1 MKIRTMLLTAGLAI
15 ASLGVSAGASAQT
28 YNGGDRRDSG
38 YDRDQRSDQRDR
50 RDDRRDDRRYD
61 RRDDRRD
68 WRNDRGNHY
77 GWNRH
82 QRCWT
87 EWHRHHRVRVCR

>member
-28 YNGGDRRDSG
+28 YNGGDRHQDG
-38 YDRDQRSDQRDR
+38 YRNDGDRHDQGYRNNDR
-50 RDDRRDDRRYD
+50 RDDRRDDH
-61 RRDDRRD
+61 RRD
-68 WRNDRGNHY
+68 WRGDRGRHN

-87 EWHRHHRVRVCR
+87 EWHHHHKVRGCR

>member
-28 YNGGDRRDSG
+28 YNGGDRHQDG
-38 YDRDQRSDQRDR
+38 YRNDGDRHDQGYRNNDR
-50 RDDRRDDRRYD
+50 RDERRDDH
-61 RRDDRRD
+61 RRD
-68 WRNDRGNHY
+68 WRGHGRHN

-82 QRCWT
+82 QHCWT
-87 EWHRHHRVRVCR
+87 EWRHHHNVRVCR

>member
-15 ASLGVSAGASAQT
+15 ASLGVSTGANAQD
-28 YNGGDRRDSG
+28 YNGGDRHHDG
-38 YDRDQRSDQRDR
+38 YRNSDHRNDR
-50 RDDRRDDRRYD
+50 RDDH
-61 RRDDRRD
+61 RRD
-68 WRNDRGNHY
+68 WRDDRGRHN

-87 EWHRHHRVRVCR
+87 EWHHHHRVRVCR